1 MSDEIRAAQRERIA
15 ELEAELKQ
23 LREDYE
29 AMRLEWSKSVDE
41 RDEAI
46 ERLRGEALEWRLACD
61 QWRGMTIEQQADYG
75 QLQAEVERVREALE
89 AIGRTTHEADTFDLA
104 ASALLRLRGDLHQRE
119 EQQ

>member
-1 MSDEIRAAQRERIA
+1 MSDEIRVAQRQRIA

-46 ERLRGEALEWRLACD
+46 ERLRG
-61 QWRGMTIEQQADYG
+61 
-75 QLQAEVERVREALE
+75 
-89 AIGRTTHEADTFDLA
+89 
-104 ASALLRLRGDLHQRE
+104 DLHQRE